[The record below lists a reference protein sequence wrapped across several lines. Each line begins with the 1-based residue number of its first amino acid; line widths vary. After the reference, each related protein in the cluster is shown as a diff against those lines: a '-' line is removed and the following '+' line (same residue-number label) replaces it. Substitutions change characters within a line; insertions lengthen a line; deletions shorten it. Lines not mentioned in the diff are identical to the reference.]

1 MSADICTEAFHTL
14 VAPIGGVAVEIWTMS
29 SGIHFD
35 NIYIGNDIIAAQE
48 WAEASFGTKDAHE
61 KRLLKEEAA
70 KKRREERAKR
80 LEEGGIM
87 NVLGYYFGEVGDV
100 LADNL
105 IATVIT
111 AALGMMAMIYWCCI
125 AGGADESDAYMREE
139 EDEDLD
145 EVPDDEKDKAEE
157 AAQPKA
163 EDVAPKKED
172 TKAAEGDVNP
182 APVTESP
189 KKKKKKKKA
198 PKA

>member
-1 MSADICTEAFHTL
+1 
-14 VAPIGGVAVEIWTMS
+14 
-29 SGIHFD
+29 
-35 NIYIGNDIIAAQE
+35 
-48 WAEASFGTKDAHE
+48 
-61 KRLLKEEAA
+61 
-70 KKRREERAKR
+70 
-80 LEEGGIM
+80 M

-163 EDVAPKKED
+163 EEAAQPKAEDVAPKKED